1 MIKNK
6 QDLGRIQ
13 GLSQEEVNERV
24 KKGQVNTAVQ
34 APTKTVGEI
43 IRSNSLTYFNFVF
56 LFLATLLFLVRAY
69 KDMSFLPLIFINS
82 LIGVLQE
89 L

>member
-43 IRSNSLTYFNFVF
+43 IRSNSLTYFYQ
-56 LFLATLLFLVRAY
+56 LLDRYFAGITR
-69 KDMSFLPLIFINS
+69 
-82 LIGVLQE
+82 
-89 L
+89 